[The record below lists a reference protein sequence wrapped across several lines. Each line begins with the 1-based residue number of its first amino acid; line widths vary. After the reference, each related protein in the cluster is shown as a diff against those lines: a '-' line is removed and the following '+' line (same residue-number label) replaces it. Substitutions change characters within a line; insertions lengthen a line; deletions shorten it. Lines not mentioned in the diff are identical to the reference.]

1 MTTNGNVLFGDFF
14 NFVFRVHEDAFG
26 LPGFGLRIVHR
37 RHRIGRTCGVQM
49 QPDRFHRG
57 AGRFRACGG
66 IGVKL
71 L

>member
-37 RHRIGRTCGVQM
+37 HVSDDDDQVALGDFAGGGAVETDRAGVSLAL
-49 QPDRFHRG
+49 DDIR
-57 AGRFRACGG
+57 
-66 IGVKL
+66 
-71 L
+71 